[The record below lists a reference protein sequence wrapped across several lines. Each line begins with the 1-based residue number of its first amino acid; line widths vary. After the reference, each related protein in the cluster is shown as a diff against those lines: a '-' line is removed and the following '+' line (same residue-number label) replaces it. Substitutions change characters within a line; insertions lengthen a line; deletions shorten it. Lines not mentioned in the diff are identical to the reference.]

1 MQHSKSNRNWGASG
15 MEVEE
20 SHTLAPCQLQMG
32 LGAAERVEGVVALE

>member
-1 MQHSKSNRNWGASG
+1 MQRSKSNRNWGASG

-32 LGAAERVEGVVALE
+32 LGAAERVEGVVAVE